1 MNNQEQLTNAT
12 MKALQGKLKSEIDTN
27 EDDKKK
33 IAKMI
38 ESYAK
43 ENNLDEFGKLFVAVT
58 TDEELMIILRAIIEQ
73 YYNNI
78 KTI

>member
-1 MNNQEQLTNAT
+1 MNNKEQLTNAT

-33 IAKMI
+33 IAKMV
-38 ESYAK
+38 ENYAK
-43 ENNLDEFGKLFVAVT
+43 ENNLDEFGKMFVAVT

>member
-1 MNNQEQLTNAT
+1 MNNKEQLTNAT
-12 MKALQGKLKSEIDTN
+12 MKALQGKFKSEIDTN

-33 IAKMI
+33 IAKMV

>member
-1 MNNQEQLTNAT
+1 MNNKEQLTNAT

-33 IAKMI
+33 IAKMV